1 MKNKALFAGFIFTA
15 VALFGIFFATA
26 QPSLAEPNSVATANQ
41 LYENGRFAESAQLYE
56 QLVAQEMTSSAI
68 HYNLGNAYYQ
78 QGDLG
83 KAILNYNR
91 ALTLDPRDADI
102 KANLALAR
110 TQVVDQFGVEV
121 EDDIFAIYTTAVSNN
136 LTLNQTAVLA
146 LIFWFLFATTVIAV
160 GQMEAGKLR
169 NYLKVG
175 TAVAGVFFFIATFSL
190 GSRLYE
196 QANTN
201 PAVIVVPEVNISSGP
216 GDQYASQFTLHSGA
230 EVELLDERAN
240 WAKLALP
247 GGETTGWLPTEAIK
261 AFN

>member
-1 MKNKALFAGFIFTA
+1 MKNKTFIAGFILITLTLFA
-15 VALFGIFFATA
+15 VFLATA
-26 QPSLAEPNSVATANQ
+26 QSSLAEPSSVATANQ

-56 QLVAQEMTSSAI
+56 QLIAQEMASSAI

-91 ALTLDPRDADI
+91 ALALDPRDADI

-110 TQVVDQFGVEV
+110 AQVVDQFGIEV

-146 LIFWFLFATTVIAV
+146 LIFWFVFATAVIAV
-160 GQMEAGKLR
+160 RQMEAGKLR

-175 TAVAGVFFFIATFSL
+175 TAVAGVLFFIATFSL

-196 QANTN
+196 QANTE
-201 PAVIVVPEVNISSGP
+201 PAVIVAPEVNITSGP
-216 GDQYASQFTLHSGA
+216 GDQYATQFTLHSGA
-230 EVELLDERAN
+230 EVELLGERAN

-247 GGETTGWLPTEAIK
+247 GGETTGWLPAEAIE
-261 AFN
+261 AIN

>member
-1 MKNKALFAGFIFTA
+1 M
-15 VALFGIFFATA
+15 
-26 QPSLAEPNSVATANQ
+26 TANQ

-56 QLVAQEMTSSAI
+56 QLVAQEMSSSAI

-91 ALTLDPRDADI
+91 ALALDPRDADI

-110 TQVVDQFGVEV
+110 AQATDQFGIEAK
-121 EDDIFAIYTTAVSNN
+121 DDIYSIYTTAVSNN

-146 LIFWFLFATTVIAV
+146 LIFWFVFAIAVIAV
-160 GQMEAGKLR
+160 RQMEASKLR

-175 TAVAGVFFFIATFSL
+175 TAVVGIFFFIATFSL

-196 QANTN
+196 QVNTET
-201 PAVIVVPEVNISSGP
+201 AVIVAPEVNITSGP
-216 GDQYASQFTLHSGA
+216 GEQYATQFALHSGA
-230 EVELLDERAN
+230 EVELLGERGN

-247 GGETTGWLPTEAIK
+247 GGETTGWLPAEAIE
-261 AFN
+261 AIN